1 MTLAC
6 AHVRGYLQNMASKEE
21 LYDEGLD
28 LAFDE
33 DYAGAIQ
40 KYEAALEVDP
50 NFTDALHA
58 LAMARAEM
66 GDLDGAIEAGKRL
79 CEVAPDDI
87 LAHTSLSTFYM
98 NKNMIPEA
106 EAESAKARMLDWK
119 RQLKEG
125 GDS

>member
-1 MTLAC
+1 
-6 AHVRGYLQNMASKEE
+6 MAGKEE

-33 DYAGAIQ
+33 DYPGAIA
-40 KYEAALEVDP
+40 KYAAALEIDP
-50 NFTDALHA
+50 GYVDALHA
-58 LAMARAEM
+58 LAMAQAES
-66 GDLDGAIEAGKRL
+66 GDLDAAIETGKKL
-79 CEVAPDDI
+79 CEIAPDDI

>member
-1 MTLAC
+1 
-6 AHVRGYLQNMASKEE
+6 MATKEE

-33 DYAGAIQ
+33 DYDGAIA
-40 KYEAALEVDP
+40 KYQAALELDAGY
-50 NFTDALHA
+50 TDALHA
-58 LAMARAEM
+58 LAMAHSEK
-66 GDLDGAIEAGKRL
+66 GELDEAIEAAKKL
-79 CEVAPDDI
+79 CEIDPDDI

>member
-1 MTLAC
+1 
-6 AHVRGYLQNMASKEE
+6 MAGKEE

-33 DYAGAIQ
+33 NYRGAIE
-40 KYEAALEVDP
+40 KYKQALELDP
-50 NFTDALHA
+50 AYTDALHA
-58 LAMARAEM
+58 LSMAYAEVNE
-66 GDLDGAIEAGKRL
+66 LEEAIEAGKKL
-79 CEVAPDDI
+79 CEIAPDDI

>member
-1 MTLAC
+1 ME
-6 AHVRGYLQNMASKEE
+6 GKEE

-33 DYAGAIQ
+33 NYAGAIE
-40 KYEAALEVDP
+40 KYEAALEIDP
-50 NFTDALHA
+50 AFTDALHA
-58 LAMARAEM
+58 LAMAHAEL
-66 GDLDGAIEAGKRL
+66 GNLDAAIDAGKKL
-79 CEVAPDDI
+79 VEIDPDDI

-98 NKNMIPEA
+98 NKDMIPEA

>member
-1 MTLAC
+1 LPERAPVATPSS
-6 AHVRGYLQNMASKEE
+6 MASKED

-33 DYAGAIQ
+33 DYRGALA
-40 KYEAALEVDP
+40 KYREALEIDP
-50 NFTDALHA
+50 AYTDALHA
-58 LAMARAEM
+58 LAMAHAEL
-66 GDLDGAIEAGKRL
+66 GELDEAVEAGKRL
-79 CEVAPDDI
+79 CEIAPDDI

-98 NKNMIPEA
+98 NNDMIPEA

>member
-1 MTLAC
+1 
-6 AHVRGYLQNMASKEE
+6 MASKEE

-28 LAFDE
+28 LAFE
-33 DYAGAIQ
+33 ENYRGAIE
-40 KYEAALEVDP
+40 KYEAALKVDSGY
-50 NFTDALHA
+50 TDALHA
-58 LAMARAEM
+58 LAMAHAEL
-66 GDLDGAIEAGKRL
+66 GEIDEAIEAGKRL

-98 NKNMIPEA
+98 TKNMIPEA

>member
-1 MTLAC
+1 
-6 AHVRGYLQNMASKEE
+6 MAGKEE

-33 DYAGAIQ
+33 NYAGAIE
-40 KYEAALEVDP
+40 KYKAALDIDP
-50 NFTDALHA
+50 GYTDALHA
-58 LAMARAEM
+58 LAMAHAET
-66 GDLDGAIEAGKRL
+66 GDLDAAIAAGKQL
-79 CEVAPDDI
+79 CEIAPDDI

-98 NKNMIPEA
+98 NANMIPEA

>member
-1 MTLAC
+1 
-6 AHVRGYLQNMASKEE
+6 MAGKEA

-33 DYAGAIQ
+33 DYRAAIE
-40 KYEAALEVDP
+40 KYRAALEIDP
-50 NFTDALHA
+50 EYTDALHA
-58 LAMARAEM
+58 LAMAYAEL
-66 GDLDGAIEAGKRL
+66 GDLDQAIEAGKRL

-98 NKNMIPEA
+98 NKNMVPEA

-125 GDS
+125 GGS